1 MHRGPITYLY
11 KIPYV
16 HGGWGNTRATIKLN
30 WKLPYPGQ
38 WGPGGSAEAMKINN
52 ILKGGHEK
60 L

>member
-52 ILKGGHEK
+52 ILKGGT
-60 L
+60 